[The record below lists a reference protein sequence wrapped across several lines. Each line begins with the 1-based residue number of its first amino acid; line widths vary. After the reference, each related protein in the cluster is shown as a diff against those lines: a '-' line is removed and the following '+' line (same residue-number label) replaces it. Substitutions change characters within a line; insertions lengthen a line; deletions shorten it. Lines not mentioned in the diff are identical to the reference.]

1 MGMRAANDLDATKA
15 STAGA
20 QSIIDPGWYH
30 VEVIGVEE
38 KDVESDKPYTVFEL
52 EVRAGTVPA
61 MVNKTIRDRR
71 YWYNN
76 NELAQRISQEA
87 ICLYA
92 VQTGTCSKD
101 ELDSMIQSGD
111 LVFNWAKGVGAHLIV
126 EYEHR
131 EAKDGKKYH
140 GVKNGQVYQ
149 LDDPRVEDKPK
160 DSRAAQMRQAAEVF

>member
-71 YWYNN
+71 YWYNT
-76 NELAQRISQEA
+76 NEMAQRLSQEA

-92 VQTGTCSKD
+92 VQTGVCTKD
-101 ELDSMIQSGD
+101 ELDEMIQSGD
-111 LVFNWAKGVGAHLIV
+111 LNFDWGKAQGAHLIV

-131 EAKDGKKYH
+131 VVKDKIYH

-160 DSRAAQMRQAAEVF
+160 DARAAQTRQAAEVF